1 MQRNRKN
8 RSRKRKPAV
17 RTGRRTAPPVLKS
30 AVILVVAI
38 IFILIIIPFTITM
51 VFTSDSQEGTK
62 KENRD
67 PGAQPEETITDT
79 AAVPKTIRVQR
90 EDSGKREKIEF
101 EEYVKGVVASE
112 MPSDFE
118 EEALKAQAVAART
131 YSLAKVQN
139 AKKNGNSSTHPK
151 APVCD
156 TVHCQVYQD
165 KAQLKKGKGADWMR
179 SDWEK
184 ISAAVEDTKGQLLY
198 YDGQLVQQALFHSS
212 SGGKTENCEDV
223 FASAVPYL
231 VSVESP

>member
-30 AVILVVAI
+30 AAILVVAI

-139 AKKNGNSSTHPK
+139 AKKTEIPLPIQRRPCATPST
-151 APVCD
+151 V
-156 TVHCQVYQD
+156 
-165 KAQLKKGKGADWMR
+165 R
-179 SDWEK
+179 F
-184 ISAAVEDTKGQLLY
+184 IRTKP
-198 YDGQLVQQALFHSS
+198 S
-212 SGGKTENCEDV
+212 
-223 FASAVPYL
+223 
-231 VSVESP
+231 

>member
-30 AVILVVAI
+30 AAILVVAI

-139 AKKNGNSSTHPK
+139 VKKKRKFLRPS
-151 APVCD
+151 
-156 TVHCQVYQD
+156 
-165 KAQLKKGKGADWMR
+165 KGARVRHRPLSGLSGQSPAEERERRGLDEVR
-179 SDWEK
+179 LGK
-184 ISAAVEDTKGQLLY
+184 NIRGCRGYKGTAPLL
-198 YDGQLVQQALFHSS
+198 
-212 SGGKTENCEDV
+212 
-223 FASAVPYL
+223 
-231 VSVESP
+231 